1 MIFLEPVERPALFFV
16 FKGIEFET
24 VGSRYN
30 GGPL

>member
-1 MIFLEPVERPALFFV
+1 MIFLESVERPALFV